1 MKVDEIDCLA
11 KLDRDG
17 CAFYASWTIARRTPT
32 QDRAAA
38 VAYIYAKL
46 GQRHGRKGGQ
56 LFVANDLS
64 IAQLNLLLVEL
75 VGHVPQDEPRRFIR
89 RKHGPEPEGDI
100 ASDGQLIHDLIEQPD
115 PVAWQ
120 NQIAASIRLT
130 VEED

>member
-1 MKVDEIDCLA
+1 MKVDELECLE

-75 VGHVPQDEPRRFIR
+75 VGHVPQDEPRRFSR
-89 RKHGPEPEGDI
+89 RHFARVPDCETAADGD
-100 ASDGQLIHDLIEQPD
+100 LIHDLIENPD
-115 PVAWQ
+115 P
-120 NQIAASIRLT
+120 IAAQFDELRRRA
-130 VEED
+130 EPC